1 MPEEL
6 EANVLLVDDEEKF
19 VEVLAQRMQTRG
31 LKVETSMS
39 GEDAVKHA
47 KDQNLDAI
55 VLDLQMPGMSGLE
68 ALKKMK
74 QENPDLQ
81 IIILT
86 GHGTVQAGIE
96 AMKEGALD
104 FIEKPVDLSV
114 LLEKIKEAKQ
124 KRVLVIQKKHE
135 EHVKEIMQTRSW

>member
-6 EANVLLVDDEEKF
+6 EAKVLLVDDEEKF
-19 VEVLAQRMQTRG
+19 VEVLSQRMQTRG

-47 KDQNLDAI
+47 KDKDLDAI

-68 ALKKMK
+68 ALKKIK

-96 AMKEGALD
+96 AMKEGAMD

-124 KRVLVIQKKHE
+124 KRVIVIQKKHE